1 MVRFTLRNAVLA
13 AFIMAFS
20 LGFTASAQQAQT
32 IKPKMP
38 ITEVAFAAQM
48 LETIEIRGGEVDA
61 FVDVKKVFISA
72 LDAAQKDKKKA
83 EDVIS
88 VELTIGQAQNL
99 LALLQRAKLTG
110 ADAERYKKFVDT
122 VVASAQT
129 ESKK

>member
-20 LGFTASAQQAQT
+20 FGFTASAQQAQT

>member
-1 MVRFTLRNAVLA
+1 MVRFNFRIAVIS

-20 LGFTASAQQAQT
+20 FGFVAQGQQAQT

-38 ITEVAFAAQM
+38 ITEIAFAAQM

-61 FVDVKKVFISA
+61 FVDVKKVFIGA
-72 LDAAQKDKKKA
+72 LDAAQKEKKKA
-83 EDVIS
+83 EDVIAI
-88 VELTIGQAQNL
+88 ELSIGQAQNL

-122 VVASAQT
+122 VVASAQPDN
-129 ESKK
+129 KK

>member
-1 MVRFTLRNAVLA
+1 MVRFNFRRAVLA

-20 LGFTASAQQAQT
+20 FGFTASAQQAQT

>member
-1 MVRFTLRNAVLA
+1 MVRFNFRIAVVA
-13 AFIMAFS
+13 AFILAFS
-20 LGFTASAQQAQT
+20 FAFEATAQQAQT

-38 ITEVAFAAQM
+38 ITEIAFAAQM

-61 FVDVKKVFISA
+61 FVEVKKAFIST

-83 EDVIS
+83 EDVITI
-88 VELTIGQAQNL
+88 ELTIGQAQNL

-122 VVASAQT
+122 VVSSAQPDN
-129 ESKK
+129 KK

>member
-1 MVRFTLRNAVLA
+1 MVRFNFRIAVVS
-13 AFIMAFS
+13 AFVLLFS
-20 LGFTASAQQAQT
+20 LSFIASAQQAQS

-61 FVDVKKVFISA
+61 FVEVKKVFIST
-72 LDAAQKDKKKA
+72 LEVAQKDKKKA
-83 EDVIS
+83 EDV
-88 VELTIGQAQNL
+88 VTLELTIGQAQNL

-122 VVASAQT
+122 VVSSAQPDT
-129 ESKK
+129 KK